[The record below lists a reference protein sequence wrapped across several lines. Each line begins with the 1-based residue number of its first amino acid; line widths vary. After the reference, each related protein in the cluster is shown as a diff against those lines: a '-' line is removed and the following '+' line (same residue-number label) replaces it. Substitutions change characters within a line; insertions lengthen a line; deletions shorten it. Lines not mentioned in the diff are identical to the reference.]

1 MTGAWRLLPLLRAA
15 LQRHRLRLLF
25 TIASITVAFL
35 LFGLLGAVRTALTAG
50 VEIAGRDRLIA
61 TQKVSI
67 IQPLPRAYLGRVRQ
81 ISGVR
86 TVSSLTWF
94 GGIYQDPTKQLV
106 VFAVDANY
114 FDLYTKE
121 LLVDPLERSRWLADR
136 TGALVGAGIAAR
148 YGWHVGDTVPLQSNI
163 YRRRDGA
170 PSWPV
175 HILGLYHSDSVDTNQ
190 IFLHYEYFNESVSFG
205 KDAIGWILIQV
216 ADPAMGPRIAAEVDA
231 TFANS
236 NAETKTSSEKA
247 VAQSFANQ
255 IGDIGKILDFVV
267 TAVFFAMLL
276 VTANTMAQSVRERTA
291 EIAVLKTLGFTDASV
306 LVLVLAES
314 LLITGVGAAL
324 GLFLATAATS
334 GLGAAL
340 RSFLPHFE
348 IPARAYG
355 IAVLYALGLGLAAGV
370 LPARQAMRLEIVRAL
385 RAT

>member
-35 LFGLLGAVRTALTAG
+35 LFGLLGAVSTALTAG

-324 GLFLATAATS
+324 GLFLATATTS